1 MTQTKNAECLPSK
14 LQLHFFLKHRGCI
27 DRIKDGCG
35 STDVILE
42 IIVFTDVTKRSS
54 LAVKLLAHWVKH
66 KFLSS
71 FTATQ
76 CADV

>member
-1 MTQTKNAECLPSK
+1 MFAFKVTVALFFKTSW
-14 LQLHFFLKHRGCI
+14 LHRQNKR
-27 DRIKDGCG
+27 CG
-35 STDVILE
+35 SSDVSLE

>member
-1 MTQTKNAECLPSK
+1 MFAFKVTVAL
-14 LQLHFFLKHRGCI
+14 FLKHRGCI

-35 STDVILE
+35 SSDVSLE

>member
-1 MTQTKNAECLPSK
+1 MTS
-14 LQLHFFLKHRGCI
+14 
-27 DRIKDGCG
+27 
-35 STDVILE
+35 SDVILE

>member
-1 MTQTKNAECLPSK
+1 MFAFKVTVALFFKTSWLHRQNKRWMTS
-14 LQLHFFLKHRGCI
+14 
-27 DRIKDGCG
+27 
-35 STDVILE
+35 SDVILE